1 MRVYNRIKRF
11 MAAMLVVACMA
22 LPMQVIA
29 ADSGAGT
36 MLESNR
42 TFIAPGLA
50 SYTRSYGEDD
60 GAQQKGFSLELSPD
74 SDVYPIVMACD
85 TIWGGMTM
93 DTIISHAEQI
103 GYHVVGAVN
112 TSFFYRPGVPIGI
125 AVENGLLRASDDG
138 LNAFAIMED
147 GSYYIAQDPQTT
159 ITLTNDSWEAEG
171 VTVDHLNKRFRSE
184 TLHLYSSAYSTV
196 STRVDKDET
205 VWAVRLRMDEGIL
218 KLNGSLRLTVT
229 EVLPT
234 TNAVPIGEEYMI
246 LTGSVEGPY
255 ADLWQQFAV
264 GDTVT
269 VQIACN
275 DETLAQAKYI
285 TGCGDILVENG
296 RIADD
301 TDWMHNIGGHNPRTM
316 VGWRAD
322 GTLVMY
328 VAEGRNPGVA
338 DGLTLQMAAEEMLR
352 QGCTF
357 AVNMDGGGS
366 SVIGVRQPG
375 AWMIESLNYP
385 SDGGQRQCA
394 SYILLVTDRTS
405 DGTAQ
410 YWHLKQ
416 NGLQVLPG
424 QLVYLSVFGTDGGL
438 YPAVNAPQQIIY
450 ADEKGLLKD
459 NRYTAPETGGSHRI
473 TMWGSGA
480 FGEGT
485 INVIAEPTVLKIVD
499 QFGKKP
505 NAVVLEQGESLDL
518 RIVASHHGK
527 EIFADNT
534 AIRYEMSAPLGT
546 VDERG
551 MFTADALAGTTGTL
565 TMRIGSYT
573 QQLQVTVVNSRTD
586 ASQHRMKTA
595 LDFLAL
601 AG

>member
-1 MRVYNRIKRF
+1 MYNRIKRF
-11 MAAMLVVACMA
+11 VAAMLVVACTV
-22 LPMQVIA
+22 LPIQVSA

-36 MLESNR
+36 MLESKR
-42 TFIAPGLA
+42 TFIAPGLT
-50 SYTRSYGEDD
+50 SYARSYGESD
-60 GAQQKGFSLELSPD
+60 GMRQRAFSLELSPN

-93 DTIISHAEQI
+93 DAIIGYAEQM

-112 TSFFYRPGVPIGI
+112 TAFFYSPGVPIGI

-147 GSYYIAQDPQTT
+147 GSYYIARDPETM
-159 ITLTNDSWEAEG
+159 ITLSNEAWGGE
-171 VTVDHLNKRFRSE
+171 TISVDDLNKRYHDDR
-184 TLHLYSSAYSTV
+184 LHLYSSAYSTV
-196 STRVDKDET
+196 STRVDEDET
-205 VWAVRLRMDEGIL
+205 VWAVRLLIDEGTL
-218 KLNGSLRLTVT
+218 KLNGTLRFTVT
-229 EVLPT
+229 EVLPAT
-234 TNAVPIGEEYMI
+234 HAVPIGDEYMI
-246 LTGSVEGPY
+246 LTGSAEGPH
-255 ADLWQQFAV
+255 ADLWQRFAV
-264 GDTVT
+264 GDRVT
-269 VQIACN
+269 VQIQCN
-275 DETLAQAKYI
+275 DEKLAQAKYI

-301 TDWMHNIGGHNPRTM
+301 TDWMHHIGGPNPRTM

-366 SVIGVRQPG
+366 SVIGVRRPG
-375 AWMIESLNYP
+375 AWMIEALNYT

-394 SYILLVTDRTS
+394 SYILLVTDQTS
-405 DGTAQ
+405 DGVAQ

-416 NGLQVLPG
+416 NGMRVLPG
-424 QLVYLSVFGTDGGL
+424 QRVYLSVFGTDTGL

-450 ADEKGLLKD
+450 ADEKGLLEE
-459 NRYTAPETGGSHRI
+459 NCYTAPEAGGSHRI

-480 FGEGT
+480 FGEGS
-485 INVIAEPTVLKIVD
+485 IHVISEPTVLKIVD
-499 QFGKKP
+499 DFGRKP
-505 NAVVLEQGESLDL
+505 NSVILEQGERLEL
-518 RIVASHHGK
+518 KVIASHNGK
-527 EIFADNT
+527 PIPADHT
-534 AIRYEMSAPLGT
+534 VLRYEMSAPLGKADADG
-546 VDERG
+546 V
-551 MFTADALAGTTGTL
+551 FIADALAGTTGTL
-565 TMRIGSYT
+565 TMHIGSYT

-595 LDFLAL
+595 LDFLGL